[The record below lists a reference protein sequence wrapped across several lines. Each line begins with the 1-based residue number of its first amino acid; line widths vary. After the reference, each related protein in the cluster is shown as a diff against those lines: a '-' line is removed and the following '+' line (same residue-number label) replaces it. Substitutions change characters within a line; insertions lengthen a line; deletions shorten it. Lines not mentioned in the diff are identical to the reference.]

1 MASLNEHLAQ
11 LYAELALKDKVTE
24 SVQVCLNFAVTK
36 VKSSIAR
43 DRTRIATTPVPL
55 ASYIQQR
62 QAKSQSY
69 EDNIREHRLKEAVR
83 QKQELEQKLEQLQDN
98 INSLAAVTESPPA
111 QKVSLQSSKVRQEY
125 FSEEEKRRQETA
137 EFAKKLRQEQLELAR
152 RNRLRE
158 EELQR
163 KVVAQLDQSQRRQE
177 EELVRIQEEKARRLA
192 ELQDRARKRKLD
204 LEERRRVASEE
215 TTRLR
220 TQQYMHDRL
229 SQDYVSHI
237 VQTEQEKQQEAL
249 AKQKL
254 SHQPVRL
261 EDIQEHARKHDE
273 IMREHFARK
282 EAERK
287 NKLIDSQISGL
298 SQVKGSSFTQAVLSQ
313 EKQVKQEREQATEAR
328 KRLQEKK
335 QRYALLVK
343 EMFAPAIDPAKQK
356 ELEVIKEKLAHPV
369 SHLHKN
375 STSRSLSDNPDMQVP
390 YQPRKFKDNPMLPR
404 PKPKR
409 EPIET
414 VDYLK
419 AQRDVRGNA
428 QGFYGKL
435 GVIQVQEDLDEGAKA
450 RIIKHQVD
458 RLEKEARR
466 REAQIN
472 LLSPTNP
479 GALQAHEDLN
489 DALISSI
496 RAKLSLLK

>member
-1 MASLNEHLAQ
+1 MATLTEHLAQ
-11 LYAELALKDKVTE
+11 VYAGLALKDKVTA
-24 SVQVCLNFAVTK
+24 SVQSCLDSALAT
-36 VKSSIAR
+36 VKFSLIR
-43 DRTRIATTPVPL
+43 DRTRIASAPVAL
-55 ASYIQQR
+55 ATYIEQR
-62 QAKSQSY
+62 QAKSQSV
-69 EDNIREHRLKEAVR
+69 EDNIREHRLKEAQR

-111 QKVSLQSSKVRQEY
+111 TKVSLQSSKVRQEY
-125 FSEEEKRRQETA
+125 FSEEERRRQETS
-137 EFAKKLRQEQLELAR
+137 EFAKKLRQEQLDLAR

-163 KVVAQLDQSQRRQE
+163 KVLAQLDQAQRRQE
-177 EELVRIQEEKARRLA
+177 EDAARIQEEKTRKLA

-220 TQQYMHDRL
+220 SQQYMHDRL
-229 SQDYVSHI
+229 SQDYVSRI

-254 SHQPVRL
+254 LHQPVRL
-261 EDIQEHARKHDE
+261 EDIQEHARKHDD
-273 IMREHFARK
+273 IMRERLTRK
-282 EAERK
+282 EADRQ

-298 SQVKGSSFTQAVLSQ
+298 NQVKGSSFTLAVLSQ
-313 EKQVKQEREQATEAR
+313 EKQAKQEREQVAETR
-328 KRLQEKK
+328 RRLQEKK

-343 EMFAPAIDPAKQK
+343 EMFAPAVDPAKQK

-375 STSRSLSDNPDMQVP
+375 STSRSLSDNPEMQMP
-390 YQPRKFKDNPMLPR
+390 YQPHKFKDNPMLPR

-414 VDYLK
+414 VDYLR
-419 AQRDVRGNA
+419 AQRETRANMQA
-428 QGFYGKL
+428 FPGKL
-435 GVIQVQEDLDEGAKA
+435 GLIQVQDDIDEASKA
-450 RIIKHQVD
+450 QIVKHQVD

-466 REAQIN
+466 REALLNQ
-472 LLSPTNP
+472 LSPTTP
-479 GALQAHEDLN
+479 GALQAHEELN